1 MEERLA
7 GKTVASYSQEWS
19 PFVTSQ
25 SVTAGGILNAV
36 EYLISIS
43 YKQEDADF
51 TACVLC
57 TPKPGADRQLEMFA
71 ERFTVNYLSSG
82 ERIEVQD
89 LCHSIGPVESCWS
102 MTTQPT
108 SVF

>member
-19 PFVTSQ
+19 RFVTSQ

-51 TACVLC
+51 TAVFFVHPSL
-57 TPKPGADRQLEMFA
+57 
-71 ERFTVNYLSSG
+71 
-82 ERIEVQD
+82 
-89 LCHSIGPVESCWS
+89 GP
-102 MTTQPT
+102 TGN
-108 SVF
+108 